1 MVSIRRMFGLE
12 IWQFWAAF
20 GVTLFA
26 GFVKGTIGFAMPLIM
41 ASAFASFLPA
51 QVALAALILPV
62 LTTNIPQSLRQGPRA
77 AADSIRNY
85 RWHIGMVL
93 LFLCVSAG
101 FAKFIPQ
108 AVMYGLLGFPVV
120 AFALWQLSGRPMA
133 LPVHHRRKAEIVT
146 GMIGGLY
153 GGISGIWGPPLVVL
167 LLSLGAEKREQIRVQ
182 GVVFLLGAAGLTL
195 AHLATGILNAQTIPL
210 SAVLCIPAFAGM
222 FAGFAMQDRLDVN
235 QFRRWTLILLLLSG
249 LNLVRRAIS
258 EWM

>member
-1 MVSIRRMFGLE
+1 MFGLE

-62 LTTNIPQSLRQGPRA
+62 LTTNVPQALRQGPVA
-77 AADSIRNY
+77 ALESVRNY

-93 LFLCVSAG
+93 VFLCLSAG
-101 FAKFIPQ
+101 FARHIPQ
-108 AVMYGLLGFPVV
+108 PVMNALLGFPVI

-182 GVVFLLGAAGLTL
+182 GVVFLLGAMALTL
-195 AHLATGILNAQTIPL
+195 AHLTTGILNAQTIPL
-210 SAVLCIPAFAGM
+210 SAALCIPAFTGM

-235 QFRRWTLILLLLSG
+235 QFRRWTLVLLLLSA
-249 LNLVRRAIS
+249 LNLVRRAFADWI
-258 EWM
+258 